1 MNSYIKKYSPLI
13 IISVSIIIFVLMIR
27 LRPEAKF
34 EEPKIIPQLVE
45 TMVAYPSEVGAKI
58 SSQGTIR
65 PEHEIFVTSELSGK
79 VTWVSKNFL
88 DGAGLQIGDTLM
100 KIEKRDYELALISTE
115 SSLFLAWL
123 ALEREEAEA
132 NLASIEWKRVGKGDA
147 SSLTLREPQLAQA
160 RAVLAAAEAAY
171 EQSKRNLERTS
182 IIAPFDG
189 RVRKKMVDLG
199 TNLIP
204 GSRLADIYA
213 TASFEVRLPIA
224 DKDIPFLGI
233 PLDGTSIDP
242 ANRPEVR
249 LSTSYGGDE
258 LNTKGSIV
266 RSQSEIDPKTRMI
279 SLVAAV
285 PIDENSKIANSLKV
299 GMFMNAEISGLNF
312 SDIVG
317 VPRYTIKDETIWV
330 VQDKR
335 LRKRS
340 VEVLRYE
347 DEYALVKDGLNTM
360 DKILT
365 TRLSSYIDG
374 MSVRCLLYTS
384 PSPRD

>member
-13 IISVSIIIFVLMIR
+13 IISISIIIFVLMIR

-45 TMVAYPSEVGAKI
+45 TMVAYPSEVRAKI

-88 DGAGLQIGDTLM
+88 DGAGFQIGDTLM

-115 SSLFLAWL
+115 SSLFQARL

-224 DKDIPFLGI
+224 DKDIPFLDI
-233 PLDGTSIDP
+233 PLDGTSIDA

-258 LNTKGSIV
+258 LNTKGFIV
-266 RSQSEIDPKTRMI
+266 RSESEIDPKTRMI
-279 SLVAAV
+279 SAIATI
-285 PIDENSKIANSLKV
+285 PIPNANSGFKV
-299 GMFMNAEISGLNF
+299 GMFVNAEINGLSF
-312 SDIVG
+312 PGVTV
-317 VPRYTIKDETIWV
+317 VPRSAVKDNMIWV
-330 VQDKR
+330 VIDEK
-335 LRKRS
+335 LRRKS
-340 VEVLRYE
+340 VEVIRFE
-347 DEYALVKDGLNTM
+347 KDFAFISDGLNKN
-360 DKILT
+360 DRILI
-365 TRLSSYIDG
+365 TRLSSYVDG
-374 MSVRCLLYTS
+374 MPVRLN
-384 PSPRD
+384 

>member
-13 IISVSIIIFVLMIR
+13 IISISIIIFVLMIR

-45 TMVAYPSEVGAKI
+45 TMVAYPSEVRAKI

-88 DGAGLQIGDTLM
+88 DGAGFQIGDTLM

-115 SSLFLAWL
+115 SSLFQARL

-132 NLASIEWKRVGKGDA
+132 NLASIEWKRVGEGDA

-233 PLDGTSIDP
+233 PLDGTSIDA

-258 LNTKGSIV
+258 LTTKGFIV
-266 RSQSEIDPKTRMI
+266 RSESEIDPKTRMI
-279 SLVAAV
+279 SAIATI
-285 PIDENSKIANSLKV
+285 PISNANSGFKV
-299 GMFMNAEISGLNF
+299 GMFVNAEINGL
-312 SDIVG
+312 SYPGITV
-317 VPRYTIKDETIWV
+317 VPRSAVKDNMIWV
-330 VQDKR
+330 VIDEK
-335 LRKRS
+335 LRRKS
-340 VEVLRYE
+340 VEVIRFE
-347 DEYALVKDGLNTM
+347 KDFAFISDGLNKN
-360 DKILT
+360 DRILI
-365 TRLSSYIDG
+365 TRLSSYVDG
-374 MSVRCLLYTS
+374 MPVRLN
-384 PSPRD
+384 

>member
-1 MNSYIKKYSPLI
+1 MNRYIKKYSPLI
-13 IISVSIIIFVLMIR
+13 IISLSIIIFILMIR

-88 DGAGLQIGDTLM
+88 DGAGFKIGDTLM

-115 SSLFLAWL
+115 SSLFQARL

-204 GSRLADIYA
+204 GARLADIYA

-224 DKDIPFLGI
+224 DKDIPFIGI
-233 PLDGTSIDP
+233 PLNGTSIDP

-279 SLVAAV
+279 SVIATI
-285 PIDENSKIANSLKV
+285 PISNANSGFKV
-299 GMFMNAEISGLNF
+299 GMFVNAEINGLSF
-312 SDIVG
+312 PGVTV
-317 VPRYTIKDETIWV
+317 VPRSAVKDNMIWV
-330 VQDKR
+330 VIDEK
-335 LRKRS
+335 LRRKS
-340 VEVLRYE
+340 VEVIRFE
-347 DEYALVKDGLNTM
+347 KDFAFISDGLNKN
-360 DKILT
+360 DRILI
-365 TRLSSYIDG
+365 TRLSSYVDG
-374 MSVRCLLYTS
+374 MPVRLN
-384 PSPRD
+384 

>member
-1 MNSYIKKYSPLI
+1 MNIYLKKYSPLI

-45 TMVAYPSEVGAKI
+45 TMVAYPSEVRAKI

-88 DGAGLQIGDTLM
+88 DGAGFQIGDTLM

-115 SSLFLAWL
+115 SSLFQARL

-132 NLASIEWKRVGKGDA
+132 NLASIEWNRVGKGDA

-242 ANRPEVR
+242 ANRPEVW
-249 LSTSYGGDE
+249 LSTNYGGDE
-258 LNTKGSIV
+258 LNTKGFIV
-266 RSQSEIDPKTRMI
+266 RSESEIDPKTRMI
-279 SLVAAV
+279 SAIATI
-285 PIDENSKIANSLKV
+285 PISNANSGFKV
-299 GMFMNAEISGLNF
+299 GMFVNAEINGLSF
-312 SDIVG
+312 PGVTV
-317 VPRYTIKDETIWV
+317 VPRSAVKDNMIWV
-330 VQDKR
+330 VIDEK
-335 LRKRS
+335 LRRKS
-340 VEVLRYE
+340 VEVIRFE
-347 DEYALVKDGLNTM
+347 KDFAFISDGLNKN
-360 DKILT
+360 DRILI
-365 TRLSSYIDG
+365 TRLSSYVDG
-374 MSVRCLLYTS
+374 MPVRLN
-384 PSPRD
+384 

>member
-88 DGAGLQIGDTLM
+88 DGAGFQMGDTLM

-115 SSLFLAWL
+115 SSLFQARL

-182 IIAPFDG
+182 IIAPFNG

-242 ANRPEVR
+242 SNRPEVR

-258 LNTKGSIV
+258 LNTKGFIV
-266 RSQSEIDPKTRMI
+266 RSESEIDPKTRMI
-279 SLVAAV
+279 SVIATI
-285 PIDENSKIANSLKV
+285 PISNANSGFKV
-299 GMFMNAEISGLNF
+299 GMFVNAEINGLSF
-312 SDIVG
+312 PGVTV
-317 VPRYTIKDETIWV
+317 VPRSAVKDNMIWV
-330 VQDKR
+330 VIDEK
-335 LRKRS
+335 LRRKS
-340 VEVLRYE
+340 VEVIRFE
-347 DEYALVKDGLNTM
+347 KDFAFISDGLNKN
-360 DKILT
+360 DRILI
-365 TRLSSYIDG
+365 TRLSSYVDG
-374 MSVRCLLYTS
+374 MPVRLN
-384 PSPRD
+384 

>member
-1 MNSYIKKYSPLI
+1 MNKYIKKYSPI
-13 IISVSIIIFVLMIR
+13 IILVSSVILFMLMIK
-27 LRPEAKF
+27 LKPEAEF
-34 EEPKIIPQLVE
+34 QEPKIIPQLVE
-45 TMVAYPSEVGAKI
+45 TMVAYPSEVSAKI

-65 PEHEIFVTSELSGK
+65 PEHEIFITSELSGK
-79 VTWVSKNFL
+79 VAWVSESFL
-88 DGAGLQIGDTLM
+88 DGAGFRTGDTLM

-115 SSLFLAWL
+115 SSLFQAKL
-123 ALEREEAEA
+123 ALEREEAES

-204 GSRLADIYA
+204 GARVADIYA

-233 PLDGTSIDP
+233 PLDGTSINST
-242 ANRPEVR
+242 NRPDVK

-258 LNTKGSIV
+258 LEINGSIV
-266 RSQSEIDPKTRMI
+266 RSESEIDLKTRMI
-279 SLVAAV
+279 SVIATI
-285 PIDENSKIANSLKV
+285 PISKSNTRFKV
-299 GMFMNAEISGLNF
+299 GMFVNAEIKGSSFPG
-312 SDIVG
+312 VTV
-317 VPRYTIKDETIWV
+317 VPRSAVKDDMIWV
-330 VQDKR
+330 VIDQK
-335 LRKRS
+335 LRRKS
-340 VEVLRYE
+340 VEVIRYE
-347 DEYALVKDGLNTM
+347 KDFAFISNGLNKN
-360 DKILT
+360 DRILI
-365 TRLSSYIDG
+365 TRLSSYVDG
-374 MSVRCLLYTS
+374 MPVRLN
-384 PSPRD
+384 

>member
-13 IISVSIIIFVLMIR
+13 IILVSIIIFVLMIR

-88 DGAGLQIGDTLM
+88 DGAGFKIGDTLM

-115 SSLFLAWL
+115 SSLFQARL

-224 DKDIPFLGI
+224 DKDIPFIGI

-279 SLVAAV
+279 SVIATI
-285 PIDENSKIANSLKV
+285 PISNANSGFKV
-299 GMFMNAEISGLNF
+299 GMFVNAEINGLSF
-312 SDIVG
+312 PGVTV
-317 VPRYTIKDETIWV
+317 VPRSAVKDNMIWV
-330 VQDKR
+330 VIDEK
-335 LRKRS
+335 LRRKS
-340 VEVLRYE
+340 VEVIRFE
-347 DEYALVKDGLNTM
+347 KDFAFISDGLNKN
-360 DKILT
+360 DRILI
-365 TRLSSYIDG
+365 TRLSSYVDG
-374 MSVRCLLYTS
+374 MPVRLN
-384 PSPRD
+384 

>member
-1 MNSYIKKYSPLI
+1 MNIYLKKYSPLI
-13 IISVSIIIFVLMIR
+13 IISVSIIIFVLMIQ

-45 TMVAYPSEVGAKI
+45 TMVAYPSEVEAKI

-88 DGAGLQIGDTLM
+88 DGAGFQIGDTLM

-115 SSLFLAWL
+115 SSLFQARL

-233 PLDGTSIDP
+233 PLDGTSIDA

-258 LNTKGSIV
+258 LNTKGFIV
-266 RSQSEIDPKTRMI
+266 RSESEIDPKTRMI
-279 SLVAAV
+279 SAIATI
-285 PIDENSKIANSLKV
+285 PISNANFGFKV
-299 GMFMNAEISGLNF
+299 GMFVNAEINGLSF
-312 SDIVG
+312 PGVTV
-317 VPRYTIKDETIWV
+317 VPRSAVKDNMIWV
-330 VQDKR
+330 VIDEK
-335 LRKRS
+335 LRRKS
-340 VEVLRYE
+340 VEVIRFE
-347 DEYALVKDGLNTM
+347 KDFAFISDGLNKN
-360 DKILT
+360 DRILI
-365 TRLSSYIDG
+365 TRLSSYVDG
-374 MSVRCLLYTS
+374 MPVRLN
-384 PSPRD
+384 

>member
-1 MNSYIKKYSPLI
+1 MNSHIKKYSPLI

-45 TMVAYPSEVGAKI
+45 TMVAYPSEVEAKI

-88 DGAGLQIGDTLM
+88 DGAGFQIGDTLM

-115 SSLFLAWL
+115 SSLFQARL

-242 ANRPEVR
+242 SNRPEVR

-258 LNTKGSIV
+258 LNTKGFIV
-266 RSQSEIDPKTRMI
+266 RSESEIDPKTRMI
-279 SLVAAV
+279 SAIATI
-285 PIDENSKIANSLKV
+285 PISNANSGFKI
-299 GMFMNAEISGLNF
+299 GMFVNAEINGL
-312 SDIVG
+312 SYPGITV
-317 VPRYTIKDETIWV
+317 VPRSAVKDNMIWV
-330 VQDKR
+330 VIDEK
-335 LRKRS
+335 LRRKS
-340 VEVLRYE
+340 VEVIRFE
-347 DEYALVKDGLNTM
+347 KDFAFISNGLNKN
-360 DKILT
+360 DRILI
-365 TRLSSYIDG
+365 TRLSSYVDG
-374 MSVRCLLYTS
+374 MPVRLN
-384 PSPRD
+384 

>member
-13 IISVSIIIFVLMIR
+13 IILVSIIIFVLMIR

-45 TMVAYPSEVGAKI
+45 TMVAYPSEVRAKI

-88 DGAGLQIGDTLM
+88 DGAGFQIGDTLM

-115 SSLFLAWL
+115 SSLFQARL

-182 IIAPFDG
+182 IIAPFNG

-242 ANRPEVR
+242 SNRPEVR
-249 LSTSYGGDE
+249 LSTNYGGDE
-258 LNTKGSIV
+258 LNTKGFIV
-266 RSQSEIDPKTRMI
+266 RSESEIDPKTRMI
-279 SLVAAV
+279 SAIATI
-285 PIDENSKIANSLKV
+285 PISNTNSGFKV
-299 GMFMNAEISGLNF
+299 GMFVNAEINGLSF
-312 SDIVG
+312 PGVTV
-317 VPRYTIKDETIWV
+317 VPRSAVKDNMIWV
-330 VQDKR
+330 VIDEK
-335 LRKRS
+335 LRRKS
-340 VEVLRYE
+340 VEVIRFE
-347 DEYALVKDGLNTM
+347 KDFAFISDGLNKN
-360 DKILT
+360 DRILI
-365 TRLSSYIDG
+365 TRLSSYVDG
-374 MSVRCLLYTS
+374 MPVRLN
-384 PSPRD
+384 

>member
-1 MNSYIKKYSPLI
+1 MNKYIKKYSPI
-13 IISVSIIIFVLMIR
+13 IILVSSIILFVLMIK
-27 LRPEAKF
+27 LKPEAEF
-34 EEPKIIPQLVE
+34 QEPKIIPQLVE
-45 TMVAYPSEVGAKI
+45 TMVAYPSEVSAKI

-65 PEHEIFVTSELSGK
+65 PEHEIFITSELSGK
-79 VTWVSKNFL
+79 VAWVSESFL
-88 DGAGLQIGDTLM
+88 DGAGFRTGDTLM

-115 SSLFLAWL
+115 SSLFQAKL
-123 ALEREEAEA
+123 ALEREEAES

-204 GSRLADIYA
+204 GARVADIYA

-233 PLDGTSIDP
+233 PLDGTSINST
-242 ANRPEVR
+242 NRPDVK

-258 LNTKGSIV
+258 LEINGSIV
-266 RSQSEIDPKTRMI
+266 RSESEIDLKTRMI
-279 SLVAAV
+279 SVIATI
-285 PIDENSKIANSLKV
+285 PISKSNTRFKV
-299 GMFMNAEISGLNF
+299 GMFVNAEIKGSSFPG
-312 SDIVG
+312 VTV
-317 VPRYTIKDETIWV
+317 VPRSAVKDDMIWV
-330 VQDKR
+330 VIDQK
-335 LRKRS
+335 LRRKS
-340 VEVLRYE
+340 VEVIRYE
-347 DEYALVKDGLNTM
+347 KDFAFISNGLNKN
-360 DKILT
+360 DRILI
-365 TRLSSYIDG
+365 TRLSSYVDG
-374 MSVRCLLYTS
+374 MPVRLN
-384 PSPRD
+384 

>member
-1 MNSYIKKYSPLI
+1 MKSYIKKYSPII
-13 IISVSIIIFVLMIR
+13 IISVSIIVFILMIR

-45 TMVAYPSEVGAKI
+45 TMVAYPSEVGSKI

-79 VTWVSKNFL
+79 VTWVSENFL
-88 DGAGLQIGDTLM
+88 DGAGFKIGDTLM

-115 SSLFLAWL
+115 SSLFQARL

-132 NLASIEWKRVGKGDA
+132 NLASIEWKRVGKGNA

-160 RAVLAAAEAAY
+160 RAILAAAEAAY
-171 EQSKRNLERTS
+171 EQSKRNLERTA
-182 IIAPFDG
+182 IIAPFNG
-189 RVRKKMVDLG
+189 RVRKKIVDLG

-233 PLDGTSIDP
+233 PLDGSSVDS

-249 LSTSYGGDE
+249 LSTSYGGNE
-258 LNTKGSIV
+258 LSIKGSIV
-266 RSQSEIDPKTRMI
+266 RSESEIDPKTRMI
-279 SLVAAV
+279 SVIATIPLS
-285 PIDENSKIANSLKV
+285 NSELGFKV
-299 GMFMNAEISGLNF
+299 GMFVNAEINGLSF
-312 SDIVG
+312 PGVTV
-317 VPRYTIKDETIWV
+317 VPRSAVKDDMIWIV
-330 VQDKR
+330 IEEK
-335 LRKRS
+335 LRRKS
-340 VEVLRYE
+340 VEVIRYE
-347 DEYALVKDGLNTM
+347 KDFAFISDGLSKN
-360 DKILT
+360 DRVLI
-365 TRLSSYIDG
+365 TRLSSYVDG
-374 MSVRCLLYTS
+374 MPVRLN
-384 PSPRD
+384 

>member
-13 IISVSIIIFVLMIR
+13 IISISIIIFVLMIR

-45 TMVAYPSEVGAKI
+45 TMVAYPSEVRAKI

-88 DGAGLQIGDTLM
+88 DGAGFQIGDTLM

-115 SSLFLAWL
+115 SSLFQARL

-132 NLASIEWKRVGKGDA
+132 NLASIEWKRVGTGDA

-233 PLDGTSIDP
+233 PLDGTSIDA

-258 LNTKGSIV
+258 LNTKGFIV
-266 RSQSEIDPKTRMI
+266 RSESEIDPKTRMI
-279 SLVAAV
+279 SAIATI
-285 PIDENSKIANSLKV
+285 PISNANFGFKV
-299 GMFMNAEISGLNF
+299 GMFVNAEINGL
-312 SDIVG
+312 SYPGITI
-317 VPRYTIKDETIWV
+317 VPRSAVKDNMIWV
-330 VQDKR
+330 VIDEK
-335 LRKRS
+335 LRRKS
-340 VEVLRYE
+340 VEVIRFE
-347 DEYALVKDGLNTM
+347 KDFAFISDGLNKN
-360 DKILT
+360 DRILI
-365 TRLSSYIDG
+365 TRLSSYVDG
-374 MSVRCLLYTS
+374 MPVRLN
-384 PSPRD
+384 

>member
-1 MNSYIKKYSPLI
+1 MNRYIKKYSPLI
-13 IISVSIIIFVLMIR
+13 IISVSIIIFILMIR

-88 DGAGLQIGDTLM
+88 DGAGFKIGDTLM

-115 SSLFLAWL
+115 SSLFQARL

-213 TASFEVRLPIA
+213 TASFEIRLPIA
-224 DKDIPFLGI
+224 DKDIPFIGI

-266 RSQSEIDPKTRMI
+266 RSQSEINPKTRMI
-279 SLVAAV
+279 SVIATI
-285 PIDENSKIANSLKV
+285 PISNANSGFKV
-299 GMFMNAEISGLNF
+299 GMFVNAEINGLSF
-312 SDIVG
+312 PGITV
-317 VPRYTIKDETIWV
+317 VPRSAVKDNMIWV
-330 VQDKR
+330 VIDEK
-335 LRKRS
+335 LRRKS
-340 VEVLRYE
+340 VEVIRFE
-347 DEYALVKDGLNTM
+347 KDFAFISDGLNKN
-360 DKILT
+360 DRILI
-365 TRLSSYIDG
+365 TRLSSYVDG
-374 MSVRCLLYTS
+374 MPVRLN
-384 PSPRD
+384 

>member
-13 IISVSIIIFVLMIR
+13 IILVSIIIFVLMIR

-45 TMVAYPSEVGAKI
+45 TMVAYPSEVEAKI

-88 DGAGLQIGDTLM
+88 DGAGFKIGDTLM

-115 SSLFLAWL
+115 SSLFQARL

-171 EQSKRNLERTS
+171 EQSKRSLERTS

-279 SLVAAV
+279 SVIATI
-285 PIDENSKIANSLKV
+285 PISNANSGFKV
-299 GMFMNAEISGLNF
+299 GMFVNAEINGLSF
-312 SDIVG
+312 PGVTV
-317 VPRYTIKDETIWV
+317 VPRSAVKDNMIWV
-330 VQDKR
+330 VIDEK
-335 LRKRS
+335 LRRKS
-340 VEVLRYE
+340 VEVIRFE
-347 DEYALVKDGLNTM
+347 KDFAFISDGLNKN
-360 DKILT
+360 DRILI
-365 TRLSSYIDG
+365 TRLSSYVDG
-374 MSVRCLLYTS
+374 MPVRLN
-384 PSPRD
+384 

>member
-1 MNSYIKKYSPLI
+1 MNRYIKKYSPLI
-13 IISVSIIIFVLMIR
+13 IISVSIIIFILMIR

-88 DGAGLQIGDTLM
+88 DGAGFKIGDTLM

-115 SSLFLAWL
+115 SSLFQARL

-224 DKDIPFLGI
+224 DKDIPFIGI

-266 RSQSEIDPKTRMI
+266 RSQSEINPKTRMI
-279 SLVAAV
+279 SVIATI
-285 PIDENSKIANSLKV
+285 PISNANSGFKV
-299 GMFMNAEISGLNF
+299 GMFVNAEINGLSF
-312 SDIVG
+312 PGVTV
-317 VPRYTIKDETIWV
+317 VPRSAVKDNMIWV
-330 VQDKR
+330 VIDEK
-335 LRKRS
+335 LRRKS
-340 VEVLRYE
+340 VEVIRFE
-347 DEYALVKDGLNTM
+347 NDFAFISDGLSKN
-360 DKILT
+360 DRILI
-365 TRLSSYIDG
+365 TRLSSYVDG
-374 MSVRCLLYTS
+374 MPVRLN
-384 PSPRD
+384 

>member
-34 EEPKIIPQLVE
+34 EEPKIISQLVE
-45 TMVAYPSEVGAKI
+45 TMVAYPSEVRAKI

-88 DGAGLQIGDTLM
+88 DGAGFQIGDTLM

-115 SSLFLAWL
+115 SSLFQARL

-242 ANRPEVR
+242 SNRPEVR

-258 LNTKGSIV
+258 LNTKGFIV
-266 RSQSEIDPKTRMI
+266 RSESEIDPKTRMI
-279 SLVAAV
+279 SAIATI
-285 PIDENSKIANSLKV
+285 PISNANSGFKV
-299 GMFMNAEISGLNF
+299 GMFVNAEINGLSF
-312 SDIVG
+312 PGVTV
-317 VPRYTIKDETIWV
+317 VPRSAVKDNMIWV
-330 VQDKR
+330 VIDEK
-335 LRKRS
+335 LRRKS
-340 VEVLRYE
+340 VEVIRFE
-347 DEYALVKDGLNTM
+347 KDFAFISDGLNKN
-360 DKILT
+360 DRILI
-365 TRLSSYIDG
+365 TRLSSYVDG
-374 MSVRCLLYTS
+374 MPVRLN
-384 PSPRD
+384 

>member
-13 IISVSIIIFVLMIR
+13 IILVSIIIFVLMIR

-45 TMVAYPSEVGAKI
+45 TMVAYPSEVEAKI

-88 DGAGLQIGDTLM
+88 DGAGFQIGDTLM

-115 SSLFLAWL
+115 SSLFQARL

-160 RAVLAAAEAAY
+160 RAVLAAAEASY

-258 LNTKGSIV
+258 LNTKGFIV
-266 RSQSEIDPKTRMI
+266 RSESEIDPKTRMI
-279 SLVAAV
+279 SAIATI
-285 PIDENSKIANSLKV
+285 PISNANSGFKV
-299 GMFMNAEISGLNF
+299 GMFVNAEINGLSF
-312 SDIVG
+312 PGVTV
-317 VPRYTIKDETIWV
+317 VPRSAVKDNMIWV
-330 VQDKR
+330 VIDEK
-335 LRKRS
+335 LRRKS
-340 VEVLRYE
+340 VEVIRFE
-347 DEYALVKDGLNTM
+347 KDFAFISDGLNKN
-360 DKILT
+360 DRILI
-365 TRLSSYIDG
+365 TRLSSYVDG
-374 MSVRCLLYTS
+374 MPVRLN
-384 PSPRD
+384 

>member
-88 DGAGLQIGDTLM
+88 DGAGFKIGDTLM

-115 SSLFLAWL
+115 SSLFQARL

-279 SLVAAV
+279 SVIATI
-285 PIDENSKIANSLKV
+285 PISNANSGFKV
-299 GMFMNAEISGLNF
+299 GMFVNAEINGLSF
-312 SDIVG
+312 PGVTV
-317 VPRYTIKDETIWV
+317 VPRSAVKDNMIWV
-330 VQDKR
+330 VIDEK
-335 LRKRS
+335 LRRKS
-340 VEVLRYE
+340 VEVIRFE
-347 DEYALVKDGLNTM
+347 KDFAFISDGLNKN
-360 DKILT
+360 DRILI
-365 TRLSSYIDG
+365 TRLSSYVDG
-374 MSVRCLLYTS
+374 MPVRLN
-384 PSPRD
+384 

>member
-13 IISVSIIIFVLMIR
+13 IILVSIIIFVLMIR

-88 DGAGLQIGDTLM
+88 DGAGFKIGDTLM

-115 SSLFLAWL
+115 SSLFQARL

-213 TASFEVRLPIA
+213 TASFEIRLPIA
-224 DKDIPFLGI
+224 DKDIPFIGI

-266 RSQSEIDPKTRMI
+266 RSQSEINPKTRMI
-279 SLVAAV
+279 SVIATI
-285 PIDENSKIANSLKV
+285 PISNDNSGFKV
-299 GMFMNAEISGLNF
+299 GMFVNAEINGLSF
-312 SDIVG
+312 PGVTV
-317 VPRYTIKDETIWV
+317 VPRSAVKDNMIWV
-330 VQDKR
+330 VIDEK
-335 LRKRS
+335 LRRKS
-340 VEVLRYE
+340 VEVIRFE
-347 DEYALVKDGLNTM
+347 KDFAFISDGLNKN
-360 DKILT
+360 DRILI
-365 TRLSSYIDG
+365 TRLSSYVDG
-374 MSVRCLLYTS
+374 MPVRLN
-384 PSPRD
+384 

>member
-1 MNSYIKKYSPLI
+1 MNRYIKKYSPLI
-13 IISVSIIIFVLMIR
+13 IISVSIIIFILMIR

-88 DGAGLQIGDTLM
+88 DGAGFKIGDTLM

-115 SSLFLAWL
+115 SSLFQARL

-224 DKDIPFLGI
+224 DKDIPFIGI

-266 RSQSEIDPKTRMI
+266 RSQSEINPKTRMI
-279 SLVAAV
+279 SVIATI
-285 PIDENSKIANSLKV
+285 PISNANSGFKV
-299 GMFMNAEISGLNF
+299 GMFVSAEINGLSF
-312 SDIVG
+312 PGVTV
-317 VPRYTIKDETIWV
+317 VPRSAVKDNMIWV
-330 VQDKR
+330 VIDEK
-335 LRKRS
+335 LRRKS
-340 VEVLRYE
+340 VEVIRFE
-347 DEYALVKDGLNTM
+347 NDFAFISDGLNKN
-360 DKILT
+360 DRILI
-365 TRLSSYIDG
+365 TRLSSYVDG
-374 MSVRCLLYTS
+374 MPVRLN
-384 PSPRD
+384 